1 MYNKAAGKRWLIVD
15 EISTAASYVSGVMEK
30 NVRKARQG
38 TEFSMDAAGEE
49 RDWGGVNL
57 IVGGDWLQLPP
68 VRAKSIFR
76 NPFLKGYVSVE
87 RHILNMFWPL
97 EDVKGIPS
105 SPDLLFELT
114 EPLRSR
120 DLWLNMSSPAKG

>member
-1 MYNKAAGKRWLIVD
+1 MEDATGQRGPKRNKKTGGAEMYNKAAGKRWLIID
-15 EISTAASYVSGVMEK
+15 EISTAALYVSGVMEK

-38 TEFSMDAAGEE
+38 TEFSTDAAGEG

-76 NPFLKGYVSVE
+76 NPFLKDCVSVE
-87 RHILNMFWPL
+87 RRILNMFWQL
-97 EDVKGIPS
+97 EDVKGIVF
-105 SPDLLFELT
+105 LIQQ
-114 EPLRSR
+114 
-120 DLWLNMSSPAKG
+120 G